1 MEITSIFPPVVHTPA
16 ITGICGSLIVHGQ
29 CTLCLKNFYYHSF
42 QLYVVENY
50 TAGHNHGISCSPE
63 IGCTLPPKIHEPTA
77 QCEHVSHQQR
87 SAEPNRRKQLLLE
100 LHCAGWCENWITPP
114 NCSASFHC
122 LPLSSHFLSLSLSQG
137 SSLSPPSSHLLL
149 PSSLPCLLP
158 FSPSS
163 FLPSSLHYSSLN
175 LPK

>member
-1 MEITSIFPPVVHTPA
+1 MKVTAMSMPDLTKSVCSGLDNVEENKINFTSPNEMEITSIFPLVVHTPA
-16 ITGICGSLIVHGQ
+16 ITGICGSLIIHGQ

-100 LHCAGWCENWITPP
+100 LHCAG
-114 NCSASFHC
+114 
-122 LPLSSHFLSLSLSQG
+122 
-137 SSLSPPSSHLLL
+137 
-149 PSSLPCLLP
+149 
-158 FSPSS
+158 
-163 FLPSSLHYSSLN
+163 
-175 LPK
+175 